1 MNLQTGSSPASL
13 SAPEA
18 LPHVR
23 GEYFAEVGTLAIFGD
38 DTVNGITVSR
48 TAAGRILINDG
59 HAPINGGIPTTGNT
73 LLIQVFGMESND
85 KIVLDEKNGPLPP
98 AHLFG
103 GDGND
108 LVTGGSG
115 NDILFGQDG
124 NDTLNGAAG
133 DDALFGGVGNDI
145 LNGGT
150 GNDQVFAE
158 SGDDRIVWK
167 SGEGIDL
174 ADGGSGNDVLEA
186 SGTAGNDVFQIAA
199 NGTAVLVAKDD
210 GQLSSINVTNIEEIK
225 ITGGAGNDVFNVVGN
240 VAALTHLTIDGGA
253 GNDTIRG
260 GNGNDLLIGGDG
272 NDIIDGNQ
280 GSDTVLMGAGNDV
293 FTWDPGDGNDVVD
306 GGIGQ
311 DRMDF
316 NGSNASETMNIS
328 ANGNHAVLNRN
339 IANITMDLDNVE
351 HIKIRALG
359 GTDQITVDDLRDT
372 DVKLVTVDLNG
383 SNDTG
388 DGAVDDVIANGT
400 SGNNTITLRS
410 VGSAIEIDRF
420 GATVRVENGEIGT
433 DHVVVRGLGGED
445 DIDASGVAAGLVG
458 VVLDGGDGND
468 TLHGGA
474 GNDVLLGGNDDDR
487 FLWHQGD
494 GVDVADG
501 GSGNDVLEVEGTM
514 GGDVFQVAAN
524 GTGVTVSKEGSA
536 QANITATNIEE
547 IKLIG
552 KAGNDTFS
560 VVGNVAALTHITID
574 GGAGNDV
581 ISGGNG
587 NDLLIGGDGNDIID
601 GNQGNDTVRM
611 GSGNDIFNW
620 DPGDGSD
627 TVDGGTGTDTV
638 RFNGSNAGEEMV
650 LMANG
655 SHASLFRNIANINM
669 DIDNVEQ
676 MTIRALG
683 GVDRIDIRDMRGTDI
698 RHVTVDL
705 AGSNGQGDGAVDD
718 VNILGSAENDS
729 MRFEMVDGHL
739 EALGRGVRVRIENA
753 ENGIDHLAL
762 RGLDGNDTL
771 EITGVPAGIG
781 GLILDGGNGN
791 DTLHGGAGN
800 DVLLGGNDD
809 DRIVWHKGDGNDVAD
824 GGDGNDVLAVDGTA
838 GNDSFQVTAN
848 GTGVL
853 VTKEVGAQ
861 GSINVTNVEEITIT
875 GGAGND
881 VFSVTGNVAALT
893 HVTLDG
899 GAGNDVINGGNGN
912 DLLIGGDGN
921 DIIDGNQGNDT
932 VLMGAGDD
940 TVTWDPGDG
949 SDVVDGGSG
958 TDLLRFNGSNAGETI
973 VVGAN
978 GDHATLFRNIA
989 NVTMDLDNVEQ
1000 MTIRTLGAADNVTI
1014 GDMRATDTRL
1024 VNVDLTGFDG
1034 QGDAAADEVNV
1045 AGSNGNDTMSLE
1057 VIGSAIEA
1065 AGLGVRVRVTGAESS
1080 FDRVALRG
1088 LDGNDTL
1095 DVKSAN
1101 PTGVALILDGGN
1113 GNDILHGGTGNDTML
1128 GGADDDRF
1136 IWNPG
1141 DGVDTADGGTGND
1154 LLEVGGTGANDV
1166 FQIAANGL
1174 AVFVTKDAQSGNI
1187 NATNVDEITVTGGI
1201 GDDTFAVVGNVAAL
1215 THLTLDGGA
1224 GDDHIS
1230 GGNGN
1235 DLLIGGEGDDIVDG
1249 NQGSDTAI
1257 LGAGTDTFVWDPG
1270 DGSDFVDGGTGT
1282 DTLLFNGSN
1291 ASETMV
1297 IGADGNHA
1305 FLTRDIAN
1313 IHMDLDNVERLEV
1326 SVLGGTDHVTVN
1338 AMDGTE
1344 VKTVAVD
1351 FAATFGGGDDNAVDT
1366 LTVNATVG
1374 NDVIKLETVGGV
1386 THITGLHAEVQLF
1399 SATAQD
1405 RLEVNGLGGNDTI
1418 DARNHSG
1425 DVGLTLNGGEGNDT
1439 LIGGDN
1445 DLLVGG
1451 AGNDT
1456 FLGFGDIVV
1465 DDFQDGD
1472 HIDLSNIAG
1481 ATDFQTV
1488 LSHAQNV
1495 GSDVVI
1501 DFGADHTITLRNVQ
1515 VSSLGSD
1522 DFILGA
1528 P

>member
-1 MNLQTGSSPASL
+1 MNQATGSSPASL
-13 SAPEA
+13 SALEA
-18 LPHVR
+18 VPHIR

-38 DTVNGITVSR
+38 DAVNGITVSR

-59 HAPINGGIPTTGNT
+59 HAPINGGVPTTGNT

-133 DDALFGGVGNDI
+133 DDALFGGIGNDI

-158 SGDDRIVWK
+158 SGDDRILWK
-167 SGEGIDL
+167 AGEGVDL
-174 ADGGSGNDVLEA
+174 ADGGSGNDVLEVQG
-186 SGTAGNDVFQIAA
+186 STGGDVFQVAA
-199 NGTAVLVAKDD
+199 NGTGVTISKD
-210 GQLSSINVTNIEEIK
+210 GAQPSNITATNIEEIK
-225 ITGGAGNDVFNVVGN
+225 IVGKAGDDVFGVVGN

-260 GNGNDLLIGGDG
+260 GNGSDLLIGGDG

-280 GSDTVLMGAGNDV
+280 GNDTVLMGAGNDV

-306 GGIGQ
+306 GGTGQ
-311 DRMDF
+311 DRLDF
-316 NGSNASETMNIS
+316 NGSNASEIMHIS
-328 ANGNHAVLNRN
+328 ANGSHALFTRN
-339 IANITMDLDNVE
+339 IANITMDLDNIE
-351 HIKIRALG
+351 HIKVRALG
-359 GTDQITVDDLRDT
+359 GTDQIIVDDLRDT
-372 DVKLVTVDLNG
+372 DVKLVTVDLSG
-383 SNDTG
+383 FDGQG
-388 DGAVDDVIANGT
+388 DGAADDVIANGT
-400 SGNNTITLRS
+400 FGDNTITVRS
-410 VGSAIEIDRF
+410 VGNAIEVDRF
-420 GATVRVENGEIGT
+420 GATVRVENGEIGN
-433 DHVVVRGLGGED
+433 DHVIVRGLGGED
-445 DIDASGVAAGLVG
+445 NIDASGVAAGLVG

-474 GNDVLLGGNDDDR
+474 GNDTLLGGNDDDR
-487 FLWHQGD
+487 ILWHQGD

-514 GGDVFQVAAN
+514 GGDTFQIAAN
-524 GTGVTVSKEGSA
+524 GTGVTVAKIGDPG
-536 QANITATNIEE
+536 NITVTNVEE
-547 IKLIG
+547 VKIVG
-552 KAGNDTFS
+552 KAGNDVFS
-560 VVGNVAALTHITID
+560 VVGNVAALTHVTID
-574 GGAGNDV
+574 GGAGNDT
-581 ISGGNG
+581 INGGNG

-601 GNQGNDTVRM
+601 GNQGNDVVRM

-627 TVDGGTGTDTV
+627 VVDGGTGTDTL

-650 LMANG
+650 VMANG
-655 SHASLFRNIANINM
+655 DHASFLRNIANINM
-669 DIDNVEQ
+669 DLDNIEQ
-676 MTIRALG
+676 VTIRALG
-683 GVDRIDIRDMRGTDI
+683 GVDRVTVGDMRTTDV
-698 RHVTVDL
+698 RLVTVDL
-705 AGSNGQGDGAVDD
+705 SGFDGQGDAAADE
-718 VNILGSAENDS
+718 VNIAGSAENDTL
-729 MRFEMVDGHL
+729 RFETVDGEV
-739 EALGRGVRVRIENA
+739 EAVGRGVRVKVTNA
-753 ENGIDHLAL
+753 EIGIDHIAL

-771 EITGVPAGIG
+771 DASGVTAGQV

-791 DTLHGGAGN
+791 DILRGGAGN
-800 DVLLGGNDD
+800 DTLLGGDGE
-809 DRIVWHKGDGNDVAD
+809 DRASWRQGQGVDTFDGGTGNDLLEVTGTSGAD
-824 GGDGNDVLAVDGTA
+824 T
-838 GNDSFQVTAN
+838 FFVTAN
-848 GTGVL
+848 GTGVFIA
-853 VTKEVGAQ
+853 KDGQ
-861 GSINVTNVEEITIT
+861 PGNINATNVEEITIT

-881 VFSVTGNVAALT
+881 TISVTGNVAALT
-893 HVTLDG
+893 HLTLDG

-932 VLMGAGDD
+932 ALMGAGDD
-940 TVTWDPGDG
+940 TFSWDPGDG
-949 SDVVDGGSG
+949 SDVVDGGAG

-973 VVGAN
+973 TVGAN

-989 NVTMDLDNVEQ
+989 NITMDLDNVEQ
-1000 MTIRTLGAADNVTI
+1000 MTIRTLGSTDNVTI

-1045 AGSNGNDTMSLE
+1045 AGSNADDAMSLE
-1057 VIGSAIEA
+1057 VIGNAIEA
-1065 AGLGVRVRVTGAESS
+1065 AGLGVRVRVTGAEAA

-1095 DVKSAN
+1095 DIKSAN

-1113 GNDILHGGTGNDTML
+1113 GNDTLHGGAGNDTLL
-1128 GGADDDRF
+1128 GGADDDHF

-1154 LLEVGGTGANDV
+1154 VLDVGGTTGNDI

-1174 AVFVTKDAQSGNI
+1174 GVFVTKDGQSGSI
-1187 NATNVDEITVTGGI
+1187 NATNVEEITITGGN
-1201 GDDTFAVVGNVAAL
+1201 GDDTFAVSGNVAAL

-1224 GDDHIS
+1224 GNDHIS

-1235 DLLIGGEGDDIVDG
+1235 DLLIGGEGDDVIDG
-1249 NQGSDTAI
+1249 NQGNDTVFM
-1257 LGAGTDTFVWDPG
+1257 GAGTDTFVWDPG
-1270 DGSDFVDGGTGT
+1270 DGSDFVDGGSGT
-1282 DTLLFNGSN
+1282 DVMLFNGSN
-1291 ASETMV
+1291 ASENIF
-1297 IGADGNHA
+1297 IGADGDHA
-1305 FLTRDIAN
+1305 FLNRDVAN

-1338 AMDGTE
+1338 SMAGTD
-1344 VKTVAVD
+1344 VKTVAVG
-1351 FAATFGGGDDNAVDT
+1351 FAASFSGGDDGAIDT
-1366 LTVNATVG
+1366 LTVNATTG

-1386 THITGLHAEVQLF
+1386 SHITGLHAEVQLF

-1418 DARNHSG
+1418 DARNHTG
-1425 DVGLTLNGGEGNDT
+1425 DVGVTLNGGDGNDT

-1445 DLLVGG
+1445 DLLIGG

-1456 FLGFGDIVV
+1456 FLGFGDIIV
-1465 DDFQDGD
+1465 DDFSDGD
-1472 HIDLSNIAG
+1472 RVDLRNIAG
-1481 ATDFQTV
+1481 ATDLQTV

-1501 DFGADHTITLRNVQ
+1501 DFGADHTITLRNMQ
-1515 VSSLGSD
+1515 VASLGSD

>member
-1 MNLQTGSSPASL
+1 MNLQTGASPASL
-13 SAPEA
+13 SALDA

-59 HAPINGGIPTTGNT
+59 HAPINGGVPTTDNT
-73 LLIQVFGMESND
+73 LLIQVFGKESND
-85 KIVLDEKNGPLPP
+85 KIVLDERNGPLPP

-103 GDGND
+103 GDGSD

-124 NDTLNGAAG
+124 NDVLNGAAG
-133 DDALFGGVGNDI
+133 DDALFGGVGNDT

-158 SGDDRIVWK
+158 SGDDRILWK
-167 SGEGIDL
+167 ASEGVDL

-186 SGTAGNDVFQIAA
+186 RGTAGNDVFQITA

-210 GQLSSINVTNIEEIK
+210 GQLSSINATNIEEIK

-280 GSDTVLMGAGNDV
+280 GNDTVLMGAGNDV
-293 FTWDPGDGNDVVD
+293 FTWDPGDGNDVID
-306 GGIGQ
+306 GGTGQ
-311 DRMDF
+311 DRLDF
-316 NGSNASETMNIS
+316 NGSNASEIMNIS
-328 ANGNHAVLNRN
+328 ANGSHVVLNRN
-339 IANITMDLDNVE
+339 IANITTDLDNVE

-383 SNDTG
+383 FDNAG
-388 DGAVDDVIANGT
+388 DGAADDVIANGT
-400 SGNNTITLRS
+400 IGNNTITLRS
-410 VGSAIEIDRF
+410 IGSAIEIDRF
-420 GATVRVENGEIGT
+420 GATVRIENGEVGL

-445 DIDASGVAAGLVG
+445 NIDAGGVAAGLVG
-458 VVLDGGDGND
+458 IVLDGGDGND

-474 GNDVLLGGNDDDR
+474 GNDSLLGGNDDDR
-487 FLWHQGD
+487 ILWHQGD

-501 GSGNDVLEVEGTM
+501 GAGNDMLEVEGTM
-514 GGDVFQVAAN
+514 AGDVFQIVAN
-524 GTGVTVSKEGSA
+524 GTGVTVVKDGGLP
-536 QANITATNIEE
+536 ANITVTNVEE
-547 IKLIG
+547 VKIIG
-552 KAGNDTFS
+552 KAGNDVVS
-560 VVGNVAALTHITID
+560 VTGNVATLTHVTID

-581 ISGGNG
+581 INGGNG
-587 NDLLIGGDGNDIID
+587 NDLLIGGDGNDVID

-638 RFNGSNAGEEMV
+638 RFNGSNAGEEIT

-655 SHASLFRNIANINM
+655 GHANLFRNIANITM

-683 GVDRIDIRDMRGTDI
+683 GVDRIDIRDMRSTDI

-705 AGSNGQGDGAVDD
+705 AGSNGQGDGAVDS
-718 VNILGSAENDS
+718 VNVLGSTENDS

-753 ENGIDHLAL
+753 EMGVDQLAL

-771 EITGVPAGIG
+771 EIKGVPASVS

-791 DTLHGGAGN
+791 DTLHGGGGD
-800 DVLLGGNDD
+800 DVLMGGNDD
-809 DRIVWHKGDGNDVAD
+809 DRVIWNHGDGADVAD
-824 GGDGNDVLAVDGTA
+824 GGDGHDVLAVSGTT
-838 GNDSFQVTAN
+838 GNDVFFVTAN

-853 VTKEVGAQ
+853 VTKDGSTP
-861 GSINVTNVEEITIT
+861 GSINATNVEEITVT

-881 VFSVTGNVAALT
+881 TFSVTGNVAALT
-893 HVTLDG
+893 HLTIDG
-899 GAGNDVINGGNGN
+899 GDGDDTIRGGNGN
-912 DLLIGGDGN
+912 DLLLGGDG
-921 DIIDGNQGNDT
+921 DDFIDGNQGSDT
-932 VLMGAGDD
+932 VLMGAGND
-940 TVTWDPGDG
+940 TFNWDPGDG

-958 TDLLRFNGSNAGETI
+958 NDAMLFNGSNAGEEIT
-973 VVGAN
+973 VGAN
-978 GDHATLFRNIA
+978 GGHATLFRNIA
-989 NVTMDLDNVEQ
+989 NINMDLDNIEE
-1000 MTIRTLGAADNVTI
+1000 MTIRALGAADRITI
-1014 GDMRATDTRL
+1014 GDMRATDTHL
-1024 VNVDLTGFDG
+1024 VNVDLSGFDG
-1034 QGDAAADEVNV
+1034 QGDAATDEVNI

-1057 VIGSAIEA
+1057 VIGNAIEA
-1065 AGLGVRVRVTGAESS
+1065 AGLGVRVRVTGAEAA

-1095 DVKSAN
+1095 DIKSAN
-1101 PTGVALILDGGN
+1101 PTGVSLILDGGN
-1113 GNDILHGGTGNDTML
+1113 GNDVLHGGAGNDILL

-1141 DGVDTADGGTGND
+1141 DGVDTADGGSGND
-1154 LLEVGGTGANDV
+1154 VLEVGGTTGNDL

-1174 AVFVTKDAQSGNI
+1174 GVFLTKDGQPSNI
-1187 NATNVDEITVTGGI
+1187 NATNVEEITVTGGL
-1201 GDDTFAVVGNVAAL
+1201 GDDVFAVVGNVAAL

-1224 GDDHIS
+1224 GNDHIS
-1230 GGNGN
+1230 GGNGS
-1235 DLLIGGEGDDIVDG
+1235 DLLIGGEGDDVIDG
-1249 NQGSDTAI
+1249 NQGSDTV
-1257 LGAGTDTFVWDPG
+1257 LTGAGTDTFIWDPG

-1282 DTLLFNGSN
+1282 DVLLFNGSN

-1297 IGADGNHA
+1297 IGADGDHA
-1305 FLTRDIAN
+1305 FLNRDIAN

-1338 AMDGTE
+1338 AMDGTD
-1344 VKTVAVD
+1344 VKTVAIG
-1351 FAATFGGGDDNAVDT
+1351 FAASFGGGDDNAVDT
-1366 LTVNATVG
+1366 LTVNATAG
-1374 NDVIKLETVGGV
+1374 NDVIKLDTVGGV

-1418 DARNHSG
+1418 DARNHTG
-1425 DVGLTLNGGEGNDT
+1425 DVGVTLNGGEGNDT

-1445 DLLVGG
+1445 DLLIGG

-1465 DDFQDGD
+1465 DDFHDGD